1 MCKIYLIINFRNS
14 QKTIKKCFE
23 SLIKQDYK
31 NTHFIL
37 FDNSSSDKS
46 KKILLSLIK
55 NYNVKNYTFLGVS
68 SEKSLVKCRNLAVQ
82 FVLRKAEKN
91 DFLAFCDSD
100 DWWHPMWLRSLISKN
115 NFSRD
120 IIYCQGYMHLPKK
133 KIFFNSSYQYPRLL
147 YWHSIGLGT
156 MIIKIK
162 FLRKHFKKKIFDEY
176 CKIVYDTEFLV
187 AAYGKA
193 RVYNIN
199 KRYFNYNRTNISTSS
214 NVIQVIK
221 EWEHIRLKYN
231 IKNFFKYHLRSV
243 WYIFKELTRYFQI
256 KL

>member
-1 MCKIYLIINFRNS
+1 MVTCIY
-14 QKTIKKCFE
+14 
-23 SLIKQDYK
+23 
-31 NTHFIL
+31 
-37 FDNSSSDKS
+37 
-46 KKILLSLIK
+46 
-55 NYNVKNYTFLGVS
+55 
-68 SEKSLVKCRNLAVQ
+68 
-82 FVLRKAEKN
+82 
-91 DFLAFCDSD
+91 
-100 DWWHPMWLRSLISKN
+100 
-115 NFSRD
+115 
-120 IIYCQGYMHLPKK
+120 PKK
-133 KIFFNSSYQYPRLL
+133 KIFFNSFYQYPKLL

-214 NVIQVIK
+214 NIIQVIK

-243 WYIFKELTRYFQI
+243 WYIFKELTRYVQI